1 MAIRLASSQRNRAV
15 PSLRRWVEGDAVL
28 LRAHGAVLA
37 AAGLLEV
44 FMACIHFE
52 ENARAHILASRL
64 GELAPL
70 TEEEIAALEAS
81 WPEGFRQHYASKIWR
96 YYVTKGM
103 GTGLIP
109 KAWSGDPLP

>member
-44 FMACIHFE
+44 FMACIHFA
-52 ENARAHILASRL
+52 ENARAHILANRL

-70 TEEEIAALEAS
+70 TDEDRRPRGQLA
-81 WPEGFRQHYASKIWR
+81 
-96 YYVTKGM
+96 
-103 GTGLIP
+103 
-109 KAWSGDPLP
+109 